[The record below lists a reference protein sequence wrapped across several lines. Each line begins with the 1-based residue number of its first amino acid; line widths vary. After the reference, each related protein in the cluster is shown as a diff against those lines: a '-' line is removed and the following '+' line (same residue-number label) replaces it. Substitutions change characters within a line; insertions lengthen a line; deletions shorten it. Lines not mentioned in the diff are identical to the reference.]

1 MFPENC
7 HFQACRGFTLVELMV
22 VVVIMGILASAAMPL
37 GEMVAK
43 REKEQAL
50 RTALRQ
56 IRTAIDAYKQ
66 AADEGRVEK
75 KADETGYPHK
85 LEDLEMGVDDTKDPD
100 KKKIF
105 FMRRLPRDPMF
116 PDSDVMAAE
125 TWGKRSYASSPDHP
139 EEGDDVYDVYSLS
152 EKVGLNGI
160 PYNQW

>member
-1 MFPENC
+1 MLPKSNS
-7 HFQACRGFTLVELMV
+7 HGFTLIELMV
-22 VVVIMGILASAAMPL
+22 VVAIMAILASAAMPL
-37 GEMVAK
+37 QEMVVK

-56 IRTAIDAYKQ
+56 IRTAIDAYKL

-75 KADETGYPHK
+75 KADETGYPRK
-85 LEDLEMGVDDTKDPD
+85 LEDLEAGVADIKTPD

-116 PDSDVMAAE
+116 ADSEVPAAE
-125 TWGKRSYASSPDHP
+125 TWGKRSYESPPDNP
-139 EEGDDVYDVYSLS
+139 DEGDDIFDIYSLS
-152 EKVGLNGI
+152 EQKGLNGI

>member
-85 LEDLEMGVDDTKDPD
+85 LEDLEMGVDDIKDPD